1 MSEDLRRAPAGL
13 AAGIV
18 SSDLEWALLS
28 IYTVRCCEGTG
39 EGLDRFLPPGRAW
52 FYGFGRQALA
62 EGLRRAGVRSG
73 DQVLMPG
80 LIGRGV
86 LSSLF
91 SLGAVPRFYDVD
103 ATLCVDMK
111 SVEGVRPGRVRAV
124 IAVNYFGFPQPL
136 EALRQWCRAS
146 DAALIE
152 DNAHG
157 FLSAEGDVPLGRR
170 GDMGVFSLSKT
181 LALPNGAALVD
192 NREDSIEGEPL
203 AYSGSPR
210 SAEWRYRVKAM
221 LKRCMALGGVRSAR
235 AVLAAIRMARRAAT
249 GSAVRSLSAD
259 EERLVPQEA
268 FAPLTARL
276 LRRLDVERER
286 ERRRSLYRLC
296 QELLGKA
303 PGVRPLFGSL
313 PDGVVPQGF
322 PFMFTGEDPIGFIEA
337 WRGRGV
343 QIVAWPDHL
352 PPDVC
357 VSAPA
362 HYRKLMLAQFLW

>member
-1 MSEDLRRAPAGL
+1 MTDLESALIGIYSARCRGGNGVGIDRILPAGR
-13 AAGIV
+13 
-18 SSDLEWALLS
+18 
-28 IYTVRCCEGTG
+28 TR
-39 EGLDRFLPPGRAW
+39 
-52 FYGFGRQALA
+52 FYGYGRQALA
-62 EGLRRAGVRSG
+62 EALRLAGVRAG
-73 DQVLMPG
+73 DEVLMPG
-80 LIGRGV
+80 LIGCGV

-111 SVEGVRPGRVRAV
+111 SVEGVRSERVRAV
-124 IAVNYFGFPQPL
+124 VAVNYFGFPQPL
-136 EALRQWCRAS
+136 ETLRQWCRAS
-146 DAALIE
+146 GVALIE

-157 FLSAEGDVPLGRR
+157 FLSVEGDVPLGRR

-192 NREDSIEGEPL
+192 NREDGIEGEPL

-210 SAEWRYRVKAM
+210 SAEWRYRVKTM

-235 AVLAAIRMARRAAT
+235 VLFSAIRMARCAAT
-249 GSAVRSLSAD
+249 GYAVRSLSAD

-322 PFMFTGEDPIGFIEA
+322 PFMFTGEYPIGFIEA

-362 HYRKLMLAQFLW
+362 HYRKLMLAPFLW